1 MKNHCVGL
9 AVALSL
15 SLVARC
21 PAQERRTQY
30 LNARLSP
37 REFRAVAAACAP
49 DIPLATLRAIAR
61 AESAFHPYALSLDHP
76 RRTAREQ
83 GFGAGEIFLARQPT
97 DLAEARAWTHWLLE
111 RGRSVSI
118 GLVQISTQHAADLGI
133 TVDQLFDPCTNL
145 RAGARVLTAEYQRA
159 AAVRGEGQ
167 DALQQALS
175 KYNSG
180 SSTLGFDNGYVTSV
194 VNGEFLSTRTPR

>member
-1 MKNHCVGL
+1 MKKRPVVL
-9 AVALSL
+9 ALAI
-15 SLVARC
+15 SLVLVAPC
-21 PAQERRTQY
+21 AAQERGTQR
-30 LNARLSP
+30 LNTQLSP
-37 REFRAVAAACAP
+37 AAFRAVAAACAP
-49 DIPLATLRAIAR
+49 GIPLATLRAIAR

-83 GFGAGEIFLARQPT
+83 GFNAGEIFLARQPT
-97 DLAEARAWTHWLLE
+97 TLAEARAWTRWLLE

-118 GLVQISTQHAADLGI
+118 GLVQISTQHAANLGLS
-133 TVDQLFDPCTNL
+133 VDQLFDPCTNL

-167 DALQQALS
+167 DALRQALS
-175 KYNSG
+175 EYNSG
-180 SSTLGFDNGYVTSV
+180 SSTVGFDNGYVTSV

>member
-1 MKNHCVGL
+1 M
-9 AVALSL
+9 
-15 SLVARC
+15 
-21 PAQERRTQY
+21 
-30 LNARLSP
+30 
-37 REFRAVAAACAP
+37 
-49 DIPLATLRAIAR
+49 PLATLRAISR

-118 GLVQISTQHAADLGI
+118 GLVQISTQHAADLGV

>member
-1 MKNHCVGL
+1 MKKHCVGL

-21 PAQERRTQY
+21 PAQESRTQY

-37 REFRAVAAACAP
+37 REFRAIAAACAP

-61 AESAFHPYALSLDHP
+61 AESAFHPYALSLDYP

-111 RGRSVSI
+111 RGRSASI

-145 RAGARVLTAEYQRA
+145 RAGARVLTAEYQSA

-180 SSTLGFDNGYVTSV
+180 SSTLGFDNGYVTRV